1 MGQLEKDFKKSFC
14 WRPNL
19 SNNGEL
25 KLRAYG
31 KRQTAN
37 VRLKLIVSQ
46 KVGNEQIKTAQNNSL
61 G

>member
-1 MGQLEKDFKKSFC
+1 MGQFEKDFKKSFC

-25 KLRAYG
+25 ISFAH
-31 KRQTAN
+31 TAN